1 MPKQFFEPTRMTSE
15 SLAMVKTI
23 NAILESYKRQGYDLS
38 LRQTYYQL
46 VARALIPNTEQS
58 YKRIG
63 GILSDARMCGYI
75 DWDMIVD
82 RGRET
87 TQNNHWDSPSDIVTA
102 CAKQFRYELWMHQPW
117 WVEVMVEK
125 QALEGVLEPVC
136 KSLDIPFTANKGYS
150 SSSAMHEAGVRLRKK
165 LDEGKNICVIYLGD
179 HDPSGIDMTRDVED
193 RLKLFSGY
201 EFYAPKATPHTP
213 EFEADFR
220 SMNIRRFERYLNG
233 AFDGQEFLVER
244 VALTM
249 DQIEKYNP
257 PPNPAKLTD
266 SRSDKYVQEFGD
278 ESWELDALEPAVLA
292 QLVEDKVEEYR
303 DEDLFQEASD
313 RQDAARERLMMLAK
327 TVDDE

>member
-1 MPKQFFEPTRMTSE
+1 MTAE
-15 SLAMVKTI
+15 SMAMVRTI
-23 NAILESYKRQGYDLS
+23 NGILESYKRQGYDLS

-58 YKRIG
+58 YKRVG

-87 TQNNHWDSPSDIVTA
+87 TQNSHWESVGSILES
-102 CAKQFRYELWMHQPW
+102 CAAQFRYNLWHNQPW
-117 WVEVMVEK
+117 HVEVMVEK

-150 SSSAMHEAGVRLRKK
+150 SSSAMHEAGQRLQKH

-193 RLKLFSGY
+193 RLKLFSRY
-201 EFYAPKATPHTP
+201 EFFAPTCDVDSP
-213 EFEADFR
+213 EFKEAMR
-220 SMNIRRFERYLNG
+220 TMNTRRFARYVHG
-233 AFDGQEFLVER
+233 SYSDQEFLVER

-249 DQIEKYNP
+249 DQIEQYNP

-266 SRSDKYVQEFGD
+266 SRSDKYVEEFGT

-292 QLVEDKVEEYR
+292 QLVEDKVAEYR
-303 DEDLFQEASD
+303 DEDLYQEAED
-313 RQDAARERLMMLAK
+313 RQEAAREKLTTLARM
-327 TVDDE
+327 VDDE